1 MTFVGMERE
10 LALRLFFRDVD
21 IYKYT
26 FIQEYHVAKE
36 AFSIHTCFPHH
47 REFFKI

>member
-1 MTFVGMERE
+1 MTFVEMERE

-26 FIQEYHVAKE
+26 FLQEYHVANGV
-36 AFSIHTCFPHH
+36 FSIHTCFPHH
-47 REFFKI
+47 RDFFKI